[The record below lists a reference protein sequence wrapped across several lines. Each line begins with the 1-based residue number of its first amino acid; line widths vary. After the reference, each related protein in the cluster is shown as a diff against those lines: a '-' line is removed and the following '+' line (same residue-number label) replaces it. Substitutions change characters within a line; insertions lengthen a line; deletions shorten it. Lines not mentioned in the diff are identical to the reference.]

1 MVYNKFIT
9 NPRKQ
14 KTAIY
19 RLFLKN
25 IQKNKKD
32 DSKIDAFFGTF
43 FFGTF
48 FLCHNSIYGLEARE
62 PDVAATAGLRDVY
75 ANLKRS

>member
-43 FFGTF
+43 F
-48 FLCHNSIYGLEARE
+48 LCHNSIYGLEARE